1 MIDMVD
7 NINNIIV
14 NNWNF
19 GNSMPRD
26 DEKNRS
32 NATNI
37 TESVVKNPIDTE

>member
-1 MIDMVD
+1 MIDVVD
-7 NINNIIV
+7 EINNIIV